1 MEMQSICIAIILK
14 CNDLILRNKYVAQMM
29 MMSRN
34 AVDRCNNRRMNGKRT
49 LRKHTL
55 SLLQKPWRTQ
65 PSPSGYSPASIKEH
79 IARHEDINNL
89 LLLRLLIDS
98 FVCTRRHR
106 NYQLSSTFTA
116 THDHIPHARLSGIH
130 VRL

>member
-14 CNDLILRNKYVAQMM
+14 CNDLILRNKHVAQMM

-55 SLLQKPWRTQ
+55 SLLQKP
-65 PSPSGYSPASIKEH
+65 
-79 IARHEDINNL
+79 
-89 LLLRLLIDS
+89 
-98 FVCTRRHR
+98 
-106 NYQLSSTFTA
+106 
-116 THDHIPHARLSGIH
+116 
-130 VRL
+130 